1 MNAKRL
7 INAIETTM
15 QRIRKNLMSK
25 KKRKLKLR
33 MISLQAKK
41 R

>member
-7 INAIETTM
+7 INAVETTM

-25 KKRKLKLR
+25 KDRKLKLQ
-33 MISLQAKK
+33 MILL
-41 R
+41 